1 MNKIEV
7 NRAGYDTP
15 SEVYF
20 EQSLSR
26 MHSLLEGEGS
36 VVVVTNPMI
45 LELYAEQLS
54 PYRVITVSEGEA
66 HKTMESVAQVHR
78 ELLALECDRGV
89 FLCGFGGGIITDITG
104 FIAST
109 YMRGVRFGFVATS
122 LLAQVDASVGGKNG
136 VNLDGYKNIVG
147 TFNQPDWVICPVD
160 VLSTLPPREL
170 IAGYS
175 EIIKVAI
182 IDDPNLFEM
191 FEGGE
196 IDLSEA
202 IYRSVRI
209 KANIV
214 ERDEK
219 ERGDRKLLN
228 LGHTFAHAI
237 EKCSQGAY
245 LHGEAVA
252 VGMVMAADMGI
263 TLGLCNAEL
272 RARIVGVLERV
283 GLPVEAPEFTMEQ
296 IIKVIATDKKR
307 SADSISFIIPTKMGG
322 AKIEKI
328 EISKLVDIL

>member
-1 MNKIEV
+1 MKKIEV
-7 NRAGYDTP
+7 SRGGYDTP
-15 SEVYF
+15 SVVYF

-26 MHSLLEGEGS
+26 MHSLLEGEQS

-54 PYRVITVSEGEA
+54 PYRVITVNEGEA

-78 ELLALECDRGV
+78 ELLALGCDRGV

-104 FIAST
+104 FVAST

-160 VLSTLPPREL
+160 VLSSLPPREL

-196 IDLSEA
+196 VDLPEA

-209 KANIV
+209 KADIV

-219 ERGDRKLLN
+219 EKGERKLLN

-237 EKCSQGAY
+237 EKCSSGAY

-252 VGMVMAADMGI
+252 VGMVMAADLGI
-263 TLGLCNAEL
+263 TLGLCDAEL
-272 RARIVGVLERV
+272 RGRIVKVLERV
-283 GLPVEAPEFTMEQ
+283 GLPVEAPGFSQSE
-296 IIKVIATDKKR
+296 IIEVITTDKKR
-307 SADSISFIIPTKMGG
+307 SADSISFIVPAEVGVTK
-322 AKIEKI
+322 IQKI
-328 EISKLVDIL
+328 EIKKLVDIL